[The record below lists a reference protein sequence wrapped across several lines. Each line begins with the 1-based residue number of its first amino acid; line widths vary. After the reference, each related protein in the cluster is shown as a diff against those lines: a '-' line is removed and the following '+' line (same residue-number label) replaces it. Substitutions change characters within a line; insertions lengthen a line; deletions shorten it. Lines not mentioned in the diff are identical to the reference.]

1 MPDTADTRQLYI
13 VLSQTGTWLSRAIKI
28 FTRARYNHASLSFSE
43 DLQQMYSFGRLR
55 PRNPFLA
62 GFVQENAFGGTFAR
76 FPKTKALVIALPV
89 SEAQYT
95 AIRSHVTRM
104 YASREEY
111 HYNFLGILCAAV
123 HIAHTR
129 DFYYYCSE
137 FVAEVLQTFTVEGA
151 EQLRG
156 VIQPEHLLRLPH
168 SVLYQGLLREY
179 TPPSAPSRCFAG
191 RYPA

>member
-1 MPDTADTRQLYI
+1 MPDIADTRQLYI

-76 FPKTKALVIALPV
+76 FPKTKALVIALSV
-89 SEAQYT
+89 SAAQYD
-95 AIRSHVTRM
+95 ALQDQVLAM
-104 YASREEY
+104 YARREDY
-111 HYNFLGILCAAV
+111 HYNFRGILFAAV
-123 HIAHTR
+123 HKAYTR
-129 DFYYYCSE
+129 EDYYYCSE
-137 FVAEVLQTFTVEGA
+137 FVAEMLQTQSVDGA

-179 TPPSAPSRCFAG
+179 TPPEQETA
-191 RYPA
+191 